1 MKFYTFKTVKKS
13 NNKLVLYFIFLLC
26 LGLKLNAQNSDSTEI
41 KNLKIDSLN
50 IVNVTLKDGSK
61 IKGYLILTNKTEIK
75 VYNEIIGIITIPFTN
90 IINIKKSNNNTEPEK
105 FNSQVNPKNP
115 NNTEIV
121 RFEGNK
127 DNSVYRFND
136 YEPQIYTHKYYMGNN
151 YFGLKKKEFVYQNL
165 WVLYNGIDYGLTDN
179 FSIGGGCL
187 MMFVVGFVNFH
198 LRGQFELN
206 EYIKL
211 GCAYNLF
218 YVTGER
224 SSSFSKTFGLFT
236 GGVTIGNKFSN
247 ISLSMGKGD
256 FKNNNPNSP
265 SNPDLNNY
273 GYVISGM
280 LKINKTTYVI
290 TDNFFI
296 NKYDEKYYSLGFRF
310 LGKNTAFDL
319 GLMGNTYMY
328 EGYGNYNQSTGNYEY
343 NKTESVLAYPFM
355 AFTYKI
361 K

>member
-1 MKFYTFKTVKKS
+1 MNLNTFINLKKS
-13 NNKLVLYFIFLLC
+13 NDKLVLVFIFSIC

-50 IVNVTLKDGSK
+50 IVDVTLKDGGK
-61 IKGYLILTNKTEIK
+61 VKGYLVLTNKTEIK
-75 VYNEIIGIITIPFTN
+75 VYNEIIGIITIPFAN
-90 IINIKKSNNNTEPEK
+90 IITIKKSNINTEPEK
-105 FNSQVNPKNP
+105 FNSQVKPKNP

-121 RFEGNK
+121 KLGDYEE
-127 DNSVYRFND
+127 NSAYRFSD
-136 YEPQIYTHKYYMGNN
+136 FEPQIYTHKYFIGNN
-151 YFGLKKKEFVYQNL
+151 YYGLKKKEFVYQNL

-187 MMFVVGFVNFH
+187 MMFATGFVNFH

-218 YVTGER
+218 YVA
-224 SSSFSKTFGLFT
+224 SYWSKTFGIFT

-247 ISLSMGKGD
+247 ISLSMGKGNLR
-256 FKNNNPNSP
+256 NNEPNGP

-280 LKINKTTYVI
+280 LKLNKKTYLI
-290 TDNFFI
+290 TDNFLM
-296 NKYDEKYYSLGFRF
+296 NKYDEKYFSLGFRF
-310 LGKNTAFDL
+310 LGKNTAFDT
-319 GLMGNTYMY
+319 GLMGNTYMVQKD
-328 EGYGNYNQSTGNYEY
+328 GYYNQTNGNYVYE
-343 NKTESVLAYPFM
+343 KTESAFFYPFL
-355 AFTYKI
+355 ALTHKI
-361 K
+361 N

>member
-50 IVNVTLKDGSK
+50 IVNVTLKDGGK
-61 IKGYLILTNKTEIK
+61 VKGYLVLTNKTEIK
-75 VYNEIIGIITIPFTN
+75 VYNEITGIITIPFTN
-90 IINIKKSNNNTEPEK
+90 IINIKKINNNTEPEK
-105 FNSQVNPKNP
+105 FNNQVNPKNP

-121 RFEGNK
+121 KLGDYEE
-127 DNSVYRFND
+127 NSKYIFID
-136 YEPQIYTHKYYMGNN
+136 FEPQIYTHKYYMGNN

-187 MMFVVGFVNFH
+187 MMFVTGIVNIH

-211 GCAYNLF
+211 GGAYNLF
-218 YVTGER
+218 YVAGGSNSIT
-224 SSSFSKTFGLFT
+224 KTFGIFT

-247 ISLSMGKGD
+247 ISLSMGKGNLR
-256 FKNNNPNSP
+256 NNEPNGP

-280 LKINKTTYVI
+280 LKLNKKTYLI
-290 TDNFFI
+290 TDNFLM
-296 NKYDEKYYSLGFRF
+296 NKYEEKYFSLGLRF
-310 LGKNTAFDL
+310 LSKNTAFDT
-319 GLMGNTYMY
+319 GLMGNTYMVQKD
-328 EGYGNYNQSTGNYEY
+328 GYYNQTNGNYVYE
-343 NKTESVLAYPFM
+343 KTESAFFYPFL
-355 AFTYKI
+355 ALTHKI
-361 K
+361 N